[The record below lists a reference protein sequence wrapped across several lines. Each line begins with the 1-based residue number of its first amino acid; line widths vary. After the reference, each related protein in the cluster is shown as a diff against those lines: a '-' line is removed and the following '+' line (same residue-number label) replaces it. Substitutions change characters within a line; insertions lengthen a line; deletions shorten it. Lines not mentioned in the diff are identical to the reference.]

1 MKGDGNKSKNILG
14 LYLQEAK
21 SFPLLTKE
29 EEKRLF
35 KKIKRNN
42 GKKKK
47 RKLTKTERKIM
58 EANLRLV
65 IKMAKKFQNRGLEI
79 LDLINEGNLGLIR
92 AIEKFD
98 LRKGYKFSTYA
109 TWWIWQAITRAIYDK
124 DRIIR
129 LPLYRKEQLNALKR
143 AKNKILKEKKWE
155 PTLEEIAEEM
165 NIPLEKVENLIN
177 MSKKIL
183 SLDTPN
189 GGEEDLC
196 LEDVIAAENTVNSE
210 EEIEKRSLNK
220 SVVKLLSTLTP
231 REERILRLRFG
242 IGEKEEHTLEAIGQ
256 KEEFRLSRERIRQIE
271 EKALQKLRK
280 SADILLE

>member
-189 GGEEDLC
+189 EGEEDLC